1 MGREQSALIW
11 PKATMQYY
19 PDTTQTRNQQ
29 GTICVKDQG
38 SLPIVIITII
48 SMSAIISG
56 GGGGGSSSSSSS
68 SIIIHLKTSPRA
80 RPPAPGGGS

>member
-19 PDTTQTRNQQ
+19 TDTTQTRNQQ

-38 SLPIVIITII
+38 SLSQPR
-48 SMSAIISG
+48 G
-56 GGGGGSSSSSSS
+56 GARHQSSQYKG
-68 SIIIHLKTSPRA
+68 IRLLL
-80 RPPAPGGGS
+80 